1 MKLQQKLFLV
11 IGLITV
17 VPLLVLL
24 FGVVDRMERNIE
36 SRVSGEMHVTLD
48 RLVQELST
56 TIDNQQSLARGLGRV
71 PAVKELAQVAYAYN
85 AKAEVIDAYD
95 ARATE
100 LAAFFLNYQSTVP
113 SIQALRYVDL
123 DGKTLIK
130 IKEGSFIEPRLTGE
144 QGLPYVEDI
153 SGKEFF
159 KQALNDVR
167 RPVTISDFERG
178 KVEGEVDFCPAMV
191 RYTVPIKD
199 ELDLLLGYI
208 VVNMWGKQIDNTV
221 EVSLGGYPG
230 NVYIV
235 EQNVFESRDGVYLY
249 HADQDKRFSNQLNTS
264 YRLQQDIGDAA
275 WNRIKQF
282 SAFDTLH
289 LDDGR
294 ILFVRKFRPYQD
306 RDTQWHLVIET
317 TRDTVLSPISGL
329 RASIWVLMGVL
340 LLLSLIAARWVSG
353 RLARPVHE
361 LAEIITR
368 YADGQRATRYKEKRT
383 DEIGLVGK
391 AFNYMA
397 ENMERVGHE
406 RDKAR
411 RAAQQSERLAAVGQM
426 AAGIGHEI
434 NNPVMNIMSLASLME
449 KNISADDKELKQ
461 DIQAIQQEGRRC
473 SRIVQGILN
482 FARETEPRYENF
494 DMAVLIN
501 ETVAL
506 LRHKFDRAGISLDM
520 KLDKPLYMDGDSG
533 QLQQV
538 LVNILLNA
546 IHASPE
552 RSSIGIHAFGE
563 NNKVVLEISD
573 QGSGISES
581 DMMHVFDPFF
591 TTREEGKGS
600 GLGLS
605 VSYGIIKKH
614 GGVINMDNRE
624 DHGVIV
630 RIVLPAQSIQSG
642 NIPGSQD
649 IKHAG

>member
-11 IGLITV
+11 IGLVTV

-24 FGVVDRMERNIE
+24 FGVVERMESNIE
-36 SRVSGEMHVTLD
+36 LRVSEEMQQTLD
-48 RLVQELST
+48 RLAQELST
-56 TIDNQQSLARGLGRV
+56 LMASQQSLAQGLGRV
-71 PAVKELAQVAYAYN
+71 PAVKELAQVAYSYN
-85 AKAEVIDAYD
+85 SETYEAFD

-123 DGKTLIK
+123 DGKALIK
-130 IKEGSFIEPRLTGE
+130 IKEGSFIEPRKSGE

-153 SGKEFF
+153 SEKEFF

-167 RPVTISDFERG
+167 QSVTISDFERG
-178 KVEGEVDFCPAMV
+178 KVAAEVDFCPAMV

-208 VVNMWGKQIDNTV
+208 VVNMWGRRIDNTV

-230 NVYIV
+230 KVYIV
-235 EQNVFESRDGVYLY
+235 EQNSLESRDGIYLY
-249 HADQDKRFSNQLNTS
+249 HADQGKRFSNQLDTS
-264 YRLQQDIGDAA
+264 FSLPQDVGEVA
-275 WNRIKQF
+275 WNKIKLF
-282 SAFDTLH
+282 EGFNTLK
-289 LDDGR
+289 LADGK
-294 ILFVRKFRPYQD
+294 ILFVRKFRPYHD
-306 RDTQWHLVIET
+306 RDSQWQLVIET
-317 TRDTVLSPISGL
+317 TRDTVLSPIAGL
-329 RASIWVLMGVL
+329 RASIWVLMGIL
-340 LLLSLIAARWVSG
+340 LLLSLIAARWVSV
-353 RLARPVHE
+353 RMARPVRE
-361 LAEIITR
+361 LAEIITQ
-368 YADGQRATRYKEKRT
+368 YADGKHASRYKEQRT

-397 ENMERVGHE
+397 ENLEHVENE

-411 RAAQQSERLAAVGQM
+411 RSAQQSERLAAVGQM

-434 NNPVMNIMSLASLME
+434 NNPIMNIMSLASLMD
-449 KNISADDKELKQ
+449 KDISGEQEALKK
-461 DIQAIQQEGRRC
+461 DIQAIQKEGLRC

-482 FARETEPRYENF
+482 FARESEPRYENF

-501 ETVAL
+501 DTVAL
-506 LRHKFDRAGISLDM
+506 LQHKFDRTGISLDIN
-520 KLDKPLYMDGDSG
+520 LEQPLYMDGDSG

-546 IHASPE
+546 AHASPDN
-552 RSSIGIHAFGE
+552 SSIGIRALKD
-563 NNKVVLEISD
+563 NSKIVLEISD

-581 DMMHVFDPFF
+581 VMMQVFDPFF

-614 GGVINMDNRE
+614 GGMISMDNRE
-624 DHGVIV
+624 DRGVVV
-630 RIVLPAQSIQSG
+630 RIVLPVQT
-642 NIPGSQD
+642 SQD
-649 IKHAG
+649 MEGSVDQDMKHVG